1 MTVLVS
7 SIYSAKKIQ
16 ISEPTNTILDLV
28 GGFNTELRGSVSVKV
43 KGDISKVMTHNL
55 TLLAFQGKGEVNTY
69 WLRGQN
75 LGSKKKKVSMELDVD
90 DVEVHQT

>member
-1 MTVLVS
+1 
-7 SIYSAKKIQ
+7 
-16 ISEPTNTILDLV
+16 
-28 GGFNTELRGSVSVKV
+28 
-43 KGDISKVMTHNL
+43 MTHNL

-69 WLRGQN
+69 WLRGHN